1 MVILLSLQKNKFIDK
16 ISVVILCAGEGTRIK
31 DLTKVIPKSLLKV
44 EVLNNITILYDTI
57 NKLVSLGIKNI
68 KIVIGHLGYKIEEF
82 VKSLTNNNSEL
93 KNIIQIIDSG
103 TRYKLGPLYSFLS
116 ITKSDLDQENI
127 PVYLVIPG
135 DTIFQEDL
143 LNYILN
149 ILIDNIPSI
158 KHHPFVFYKN
168 VQYDTL
174 KNKFKEK
181 IHVRIS
187 ISHIEKR
194 KENYFLKKILQK
206 ELQSL
211 SDFEQVRYLIPVFA
225 FSNTTIKEF
234 IELEKKIPVT
244 TIKEAINL
252 FIEGGKEIYAIKVP
266 KEYVFYDI
274 DEKLDILS
282 LNDEKK

>member
-225 FSNTTIKEF
+225 FSNTNIKEF

>member
-44 EVLNNITILYDTI
+44 EVLNNITILHDTI